1 MQRPFHRRLPGILTL
16 TVFVASFH
24 NAQGLWCRCTHPRRD
39 FSLSVANLCVVSW
52 RGIKICVKYLS
63 CVQGLGNRG
72 SISFV
77 SKGSGCLKKFFS
89 HFASRPVLKTEASFL
104 KCTSCCFQNPWCRT
118 HFFTAVCKLPC
129 STLDISLPSAGQC
142 KLFLSCEHTSGHL
155 SEGCSFLPSLIG
167 THRLREGLDGLWAHA
182 FHRAVLLHSSCRLF
196 SLPFSVCVSAA
207 DVWLCLA
214 PALIYSEEK
223 LNHRRYKM
231 VVVMPEAWVGT
242 WCNLYIVW

>member
-77 SKGSGCLKKFFS
+77 SKGSGCLKKFFPTLLRDQ
-89 HFASRPVLKTEASFL
+89 FWKR
-104 KCTSCCFQNPWCRT
+104 
-118 HFFTAVCKLPC
+118 KLPFWSVLPAAFRILGVAHISSQLSANC
-129 STLDISLPSAGQC
+129 PAAPLHISLPSAGQC

-196 SLPFSVCVSAA
+196 SLPFSVSVSAA